1 MQRLKG
7 YLIGLALLVG
17 AALVAALLVLFAPE
31 SERLELPPHI
41 PFVETGEVSVGSE
54 TIPIFGAG
62 TARPVAEISIVPQV
76 NGKVEWIS
84 ENFVS
89 GGQVTEGEIL
99 IGIEDEDYV
108 FQLRDAEAD
117 LAAQQVN
124 LLRAEESAVAA
135 RREYERFS
143 KNQLGT
149 DDDALRANPLT
160 LHEPQLRAAQAAL
173 ARAEARVESAQTA
186 LSRTEIRAPF
196 DGYVREEMVTLGQY
210 LSPGTKVG
218 SVFASEVL
226 EVVVPLSDSN
236 ISSIPGIWE
245 RTSGR
250 TRAGASVFASFG
262 DRRYRWSAFV
272 HRANASLDQETRTI
286 ELVIHIPDPF
296 VAGTPIESTDSTSAP
311 PLLVG
316 KFVEVEILGSA
327 PVEHFKIP
335 RLALQY
341 DNEVWVVQDDQT
353 ITIVHVDILQRG
365 HDEVY
370 VAGDLADGQRVV
382 ISGIEVAVDNMMVRS
397 KPQ

>member
-7 YLIGLALLVG
+7 YLIGIALVVG
-17 AALVAALLVLFAPE
+17 AGLVAALLIYFAPE
-31 SERLELPPHI
+31 SERLERPPHI
-41 PFVETGEVSVGSE
+41 PFVETAEVSIGGE
-54 TIPIFGAG
+54 TIPIYGAG

-89 GGQVTEGEIL
+89 GGRVSEGEIL

-117 LAAQQVN
+117 LATQQVN
-124 LLRAEESAVAA
+124 LLRAEENAVAA

-173 ARAEARVESAQTA
+173 ARAEARVESAQSA

-196 DGYVREEMVTLGQY
+196 DGYVREEMVTLGEY
-210 LSPGTKVG
+210 LTPGVKVG
-218 SVFASEVL
+218 SVFASDVV
-226 EVVVPLSDSN
+226 EVVVPLSDAN
-236 ISSIPGIWE
+236 ISSIPGVWKSTGNGE
-245 RTSGR
+245 RV
-250 TRAGASVFASFG
+250 GASVFASFG
-262 DRRYRWSAFV
+262 ERRYRWNAFV

-286 ELVIHIPDPF
+286 EFVVHVPDPF
-296 VAGTPIESTDSTSAP
+296 VAGTPIDGTDSTAAP
-311 PLLVG
+311 PLLIG
-316 KFVEVEILGSA
+316 KFVEVELLGSA
-327 PVEHFKIP
+327 PGEHFKIP

-341 DNEVWVVQDDQT
+341 DDEVWVVQEDQT
-353 ITIVHVDILQRG
+353 ITIVHVDVLQRG

-370 VAGDLADGQRVV
+370 IAGDLAAGQRVV

-397 KPQ
+397 QQP